1 MHPTQLYLDICK
13 RLKTYFKP
21 FKTNLKKIR
30 FGPHG
35 DGGYVAIDMEKCDAL
50 YSYGSNDEIEF
61 EKTFYEKYK
70 KPCYVY
76 DHTIKEITNKPDY
89 IHFYREG
96 VSSKKEENLNTI
108 DAHIENNGHTENT
121 NLFAQ
126 IDVEGAEWDSLVASK
141 YLKNFSQMIIEFH
154 LFGNLLSY
162 DKKIDELYQHLNKH
176 FICVHVHGN
185 NYPLVPWIDN
195 NFPMVFE
202 VTYIRRD
209 LVDTI
214 EPETEPFPI
223 KGLDYPNF
231 TGRPDM
237 HIDYY
242 IT

>member
-1 MHPTQLYLDICK
+1 MHPTQLYLDICR

-35 DGGYVAIDMEKCDAL
+35 DGGYVAIDMEKCDSL

-126 IDVEGAEWDSLVASK
+126 IDVEGAEWDSLIASK

-185 NYPLVPWIDN
+185 N
-195 NFPMVFE
+195 
-202 VTYIRRD
+202 
-209 LVDTI
+209 
-214 EPETEPFPI
+214 
-223 KGLDYPNF
+223 
-231 TGRPDM
+231 
-237 HIDYY
+237 
-242 IT
+242 